1 MNSPETLLIV
11 IAVLGF
17 AFTFF
22 VGWRWASRIWSLP
35 CPSLVGWALE
45 SSFYEW
51 ITGTDKTLDR
61 IGLQP
66 GQRVLEVGPG
76 PGRLLIPAA
85 ERVLPG
91 GEVVGIDIQMGM
103 IERLKE
109 RAKRLNVT
117 NLTAILGDATQPIVP
132 EASFDVAFLVT
143 TLGEIPDRAAALAQC
158 FRALRSKGIL
168 SVSEMLPDP
177 HYQSKA
183 TVKRLAEA
191 AGFQLQSVE
200 GGLWLYTANFVK
212 PPPAD
217 RSHSV
222 LG

>member
-1 MNSPETLLIV
+1 MTSTQAILIV
-11 IAVLGF
+11 VTVIATVTLI
-17 AFTFF
+17 F
-22 VGWRWASRIWSLP
+22 VGWRWASRVWSLP

-45 SSFYEW
+45 SSFYER
-51 ITGTDKTLDR
+51 ITGTAKTLDR
-61 IGLQP
+61 IGLKP

-85 ERVLPG
+85 RRVLPG
-91 GEVVGIDIQMGM
+91 GEVVGIDIQPGM
-103 IERLKE
+103 VERLKE
-109 RAKRLNVT
+109 RANAATLT

-132 EASFDVAFLVT
+132 EASFDLALLVT

-158 FRALRSKGIL
+158 FRALKSGGIL

-191 AGFQLQSVE
+191 TGFQLQSVE
-200 GGLWLYTANFVK
+200 GGMWLFTANFVK
-212 PPPAD
+212 P
-217 RSHSV
+217 
-222 LG
+222 

>member
-1 MNSPETLLIV
+1 MIATVILI
-11 IAVLGF
+11 
-17 AFTFF
+17 F
-22 VGWRWASRIWSLP
+22 VGWRWASRVWSLP

-45 SSFYEW
+45 SAFYER
-51 ITGTDKTLDR
+51 ITGTEKTLER
-61 IGLQP
+61 IGLKP

-85 ERVLPG
+85 RRVLPG
-91 GEVVGIDIQMGM
+91 GEVVGIDIQPGM

-109 RAKRLNVT
+109 RAKSANVT

-132 EASFDVAFLVT
+132 EASFDLAFLVT

-158 FRALRSKGIL
+158 FRALKSGGVL

-177 HYQSKA
+177 HYQSKT

-191 AGFQLQSVE
+191 AGFRIQSVE
-200 GGLWLYTANFVK
+200 GGIWLFTANFVK
-212 PPPAD
+212 P
-217 RSHSV
+217 
-222 LG
+222 

>member
-1 MNSPETLLIV
+1 MTLTQAILIV
-11 IAVLGF
+11 IAVI
-17 AFTFF
+17 ATVVVVF
-22 VGWRWASRIWSLP
+22 VGWRWASRVWSLP

-45 SSFYEW
+45 SSFYGR
-51 ITGTDKTLDR
+51 ITGTGKTLDR
-61 IGLQP
+61 IGLKP

-85 ERVLPG
+85 RRVLPA
-91 GEVVGIDIQMGM
+91 GEVVGIDIQPGM

-109 RAKRLNVT
+109 RAKSANIT

-143 TLGEIPDRAAALAQC
+143 TLGEIPDRAGAIAQC
-158 FRALRSKGIL
+158 FRALKSGGIL
-168 SVSEMLPDP
+168 SISEMLPDP
-177 HYQSKA
+177 HYQSKT

-200 GGLWLYTANFVK
+200 GGMWLFTANFVK
-212 PPPAD
+212 P
-217 RSHSV
+217 
-222 LG
+222 